1 MRRVW
6 IVRGL
11 ISNTLPRVLYR
22 VIVEQGNSDTI
33 ESDMLSFLAAQWHIT
48 QDQLQVRTID
58 SGEHSAHGILEDHAV
73 WL

>member
-33 ESDMLSFLAAQWHIT
+33 GSDMLALFATQGYIT
-48 QDQLQVRTID
+48 QDQLEVRTID

-73 WL
+73 

>member
-33 ESDMLSFLAAQWHIT
+33 GSDMLALFATQGYIP

-73 WL
+73 